1 MFNRGQNP
9 PTVRRLVYI
18 AEKEDEGRTVRDV
31 LQKEWHL
38 VHHDLARAK
47 YDTENGIT
55 VNGEVSFVNR
65 RLKEGDTLVFLLADA
80 PSETSVPARGPLTV
94 LYEDEDLIAV
104 DKPAGVL
111 VHPSHGHFSDT
122 MANFVAGY
130 FQEKGEAHGIRTVG
144 RLDKDTTGVLLFAK
158 SRSAVAALNYRR
170 KCEKTYFALFS
181 GNFPA
186 DALSGEVD
194 VPLGPVPGEKTR
206 QMVTS
211 DGKPAL
217 TRYRVLWQGDG
228 YGLLEAKIDTGRTHQ
243 IRVHLSYLGHPLL
256 GDPLYGEDAGACD
269 QHIAARCG
277 DPPYGEGA
285 GAARRG
291 EKKAGENSKEPD
303 GKNSGQGPAVRD
315 TMYGGERGENSRWGL
330 SRTALHAGILELTQ
344 PFTGARI
351 CVESPLPADMAALL
365 PEELAGLWRR
375 RI

>member
-1 MFNRGQNP
+1 MYNRGEIP
-9 PTVRRLVYI
+9 PTVRRLVYV
-18 AEKEDEGRTVRDV
+18 AKERDAGRTVRDV

-47 YDTENGIT
+47 YDTADGIT
-55 VNGEVSFVNR
+55 VNGEASFVNR
-65 RLKEGDTLVFLLADA
+65 RLNEGDELVFLLADT
-80 PSETSVPARGPLTV
+80 PSETTVPTKGPLTI

-130 FQEKGEAHGIRTVG
+130 FQEKGEAHELRTVG

-186 DALSGEVD
+186 NALFGAVD

-206 QMVTS
+206 QMVTAGGRS
-211 DGKPAL
+211 AV
-217 TRYRVLWQGDG
+217 THYRVLWQGEG
-228 YGLLEAKIDTGRTHQ
+228 YGLLSARIDTGRTHQ

-256 GDPLYGEDAGACD
+256 GDPLYGEGAPAVSSE
-269 QHIAARCG
+269 I
-277 DPPYGEGA
+277 PPE
-285 GAARRG
+285 
-291 EKKAGENSKEPD
+291 AGEPLY
-303 GKNSGQGPAVRD
+303 GKSAGFCEEKARQAALQSRA
-315 TMYGGERGENSRWGL
+315 MRENSFCDGGARGL
-330 SRTALHAGILELTQ
+330 FRTALHAGSLALEQ
-344 PFTGARI
+344 PFSGEEIRI
-351 CVESPLPADMAALL
+351 ESPLPEDMAALL
-365 PEELAGLWRR
+365 PEEIIVRLRGFEWEG
-375 RI
+375 